1 VEGANH
7 LFELGLRARHK
18 EINEAWRGDLSD
30 LRQAQEEALA
40 HERHE
45 ARRLLDADIPRL
57 KAHIKEQFAKRL
69 LGMYPLVSCTI
80 RNEKPVLMSLP
91 CCDAAL
97 SKSTF
102 RQIRTLILTHP
113 RMV

>member
-18 EINEAWRGDLSD
+18 KINDAWRKDLSD
-30 LRQAQEEALA
+30 LRHAQEEALA

-57 KAHIKEQFAKRL
+57 KAHIKEQFARRL

-80 RNEKPVLMSLP
+80 RNERPVLMSLS
-91 CCDAAL
+91 CCGAAL
-97 SKSTF
+97 SKDTF
-102 RQIRTLILTHP
+102 RQIRTWILTRR